1 MADVGHRDDHLRNHG
16 FVMTPSGWRLSPA
29 FDLNPIVDKAD
40 HMLAIDDS
48 DNRGDLDTAL
58 GTTELY
64 GIKKDGA
71 VRIAVEVGE
80 ATRHWRKEARKA
92 GISNADIALTAAAF
106 ESKAQ
111 VS

>member
-1 MADVGHRDDHLRNHG
+1 
-16 FVMTPSGWRLSPA
+16 
-29 FDLNPIVDKAD
+29 
-40 HMLAIDDS
+40 MLAIDDS

-58 GTTELY
+58 GTSELY
-64 GIKKDGA
+64 GIKKDEA
-71 VRIAVEVGE
+71 ARIAVEVGE

-106 ESKAQ
+106 ENRAQ